1 MSRDAD
7 LRKLGRGARS
17 LALGAG
23 VLVTALFV
31 AGCASGGGSAE
42 PDAGDGTG
50 TITIWAQEGQEGEV
64 QAAKDA
70 VAAFNESQD
79 EITAELTLIPQAT
92 YQQTLAS
99 TAVDALPDVFEVG
112 GESVGALVYAGKL
125 RQLDGLVSDETIESQ
140 IPSIIAQGTY
150 SDGNL
155 YALAQYD
162 SGLGLYGN
170 KSLLEAA
177 GITDIPTTVEEAWTV
192 DEFEDAVIALA
203 GVTPGGKGLD
213 IKENYA
219 GQWPG
224 YAFTPVVNSAGYE
237 LVSDGSAEGSL
248 NAPEV
253 AEALARFA
261 TWRDYVD
268 PNADDKA
275 FTDGRVGLSWVG
287 HWNYPAYTEALGD
300 DLVVLPLPDFGNG
313 TKSGQGSN
321 AWGINAQSPN
331 AAAGA
336 KYLEFILQDE
346 WIGQITASNG
356 AVPATAS
363 AIAASELYAED
374 GPLRLYYDQLQL
386 TCGSE
391 PPSPDCVTVPRTI
404 SPAWP
409 VINTSFSEAF
419 WAIYGGADAQTELDK
434 AAKAIDLDYADNGG
448 YED

>member
-1 MSRDAD
+1 MSRQAHRRM
-7 LRKLGRGARS
+7 LRRGARS
-17 LALGAG
+17 LALGSG
-23 VLVTALFV
+23 IVITALLA
-31 AGCASGGGSAE
+31 AGCASGGGEA
-42 PDAGDGTG
+42 PDAGDATG

-64 QAAKDA
+64 QAAKDV

-79 EITAELTLIPQAT
+79 DITAELTLIPQAT
-92 YQQTLAS
+92 YGQTLAS
-99 TAVDALPDVFEVG
+99 TDVDALPDVYEFD
-112 GESVGALVYAGKL
+112 GETLGALVYAGKL
-125 RQLDGLVSDETIESQ
+125 RQLDGLVADDTIQSQ
-140 IPSIIAQGTY
+140 IPSILAEGTY
-150 SDGNL
+150 SDGNV
-155 YALAQYD
+155 YAVAQYD

-170 KSLLEAA
+170 ASLLAAA
-177 GITDIPTTVEEAWTV
+177 GITDVPTTVEDAWTV
-192 DEFEDAVIALA
+192 DEFQDAVVALA

-219 GQWPG
+219 GTWPG
-224 YAFTPVVNSAGYE
+224 YAFTPVVNSAGQP
-237 LVSDGSAEGSL
+237 LVKGGSAEGTL

-253 AEALARFA
+253 ADALTRFA
-261 TWRDYVD
+261 TWRQYVD

-287 HWNYPAYTEALGD
+287 HWNYPSYAEALGD

-313 TKSGQGSN
+313 TKSGQGSH
-321 AWGINAQSPN
+321 AWGIGANSPN

-336 KYLEFILQDE
+336 KFLEFLMQDE
-346 WIGQITASNG
+346 WITQITTANG
-356 AVPATAS
+356 AVPGTTS
-363 AIAASELYAED
+363 AIAASELYAEG

-391 PPSPDCVTVPRTI
+391 PPTPDCVTVPRTI

-409 VINTSFSEAF
+409 VINSAFSEAF

-434 AAKAIDLDYADNGG
+434 AVKTIDLDYADNGG